1 MKEATQVDG
10 GGGGGGGGERRG
22 DRGGMEIVK
31 GKEQYEG
38 KEKGRRKVEKGKEE
52 AERG

>member
-1 MKEATQVDG
+1 MEAEERE
-10 GGGGGGGGERRG
+10 GETG
-22 DRGGMEIVK
+22 GGMEIVK